1 MDRVLD
7 EYGNVVADGDMVICH
22 RNMYVKAELTV
33 GKVYDVISVSNGVI
47 NIFNDMNYTEEYVI
61 DRFIKDFT
69 SSRNRVIDGILE

>member
-1 MDRVLD
+1 MDKVFD
-7 EYGNVVADGDMVICH
+7 EYGNVVTDGDMVICH

-33 GKVYDVISVSNGVI
+33 GKVYEVISVSNGVI

>member
-1 MDRVLD
+1 MDKVFD
-7 EYGNVVADGDMVICH
+7 EYGNVVTDGDMVICH

-33 GKVYDVISVSNGVI
+33 GKVYEVISVSNGVI

-69 SSRNRVIDGILE
+69 SSRNRVIDGIL